1 MTSVYQDGPGIKVSS
16 LINAPCR
23 IIQRGTLRVRH
34 WKYSLIKG
42 VLDGIKRNKSVVLF
56 VFDPATV
63 SQLDFNDLIYG
74 FSHIWHFFPANWGQ
88 KTKQPHTST
97 KLKKKSVACRS
108 LLRIFHGTASDKKA
122 CCCRCTSAH
131 ESLPASF

>member
-63 SQLDFNDLIYG
+63 SQLDFNDLIW
-74 FSHIWHFFPANWGQ
+74 F
-88 KTKQPHTST
+88 
-97 KLKKKSVACRS
+97 
-108 LLRIFHGTASDKKA
+108 
-122 CCCRCTSAH
+122 
-131 ESLPASF
+131 